1 MQSATQSTLT
11 NLVEQHVTSLI
22 RESAVVNRHSKRC
35 GTISAASSSG
45 DDDAPTHNNN
55 KKRRLIHH
63 DDVNLA
69 LTWRGSEKLYVSGG
83 VPLSAIITP
92 PDSGDDDGEG
102 GESSNT
108 PNKVNNNNGGYVPR
122 VDLNAY
128 LQSEMKIKPPNEIN
142 MTLHWLAVDGQN
154 D

>member
-69 LTWRGSEKLYVSGG
+69 L
-83 VPLSAIITP
+83 A
-92 PDSGDDDGEG
+92 
-102 GESSNT
+102 
-108 PNKVNNNNGGYVPR
+108 
-122 VDLNAY
+122 
-128 LQSEMKIKPPNEIN
+128 
-142 MTLHWLAVDGQN
+142 
-154 D
+154 